1 MFIAMN
7 RFKINLGFEEGFEK
21 IWRER
26 ESHLE
31 EVPGYHS
38 FALLKGEAHEDH
50 TLYAS
55 QTIWESQESFEA
67 WARSDYFKKA
77 HAQAHAPKG
86 TYQGHPNLEVFESV
100 IEGTEVVSRE
110 NPVASERD
118 SIETKDQTL
127 LLPEE
132 KEEIISHMNRDHA
145 DAALTYVHCYAGIAD
160 ATSATLDNVT
170 EEMMSISATV
180 GDSQSQLEIPMVR
193 RVSNIKEAEHVMV
206 EMVFSARAKLAEN
219 SSLSD

>member
-31 EVPGYHS
+31 EVPGYQS
-38 FALLKGEAHEDH
+38 FALLKGESVEDH

-55 QTIWESQESFEA
+55 HTIWESRSAFED
-67 WARSDYFKKA
+67 WTRSDHFKKA

-100 IEGTEVVSRE
+100 IEGTEVVTNESDSFTGGDPDE
-110 NPVASERD
+110 VPVR
-118 SIETKDQTL
+118 TML
-127 LLPEE
+127 LAEE
-132 KEEIISHMNRDHA
+132 KEEIISHMNSDHS
-145 DAALTYVHCYAGIAD
+145 DAVLTYVHYYAGLAD
-160 ATSATLDNVT
+160 ATSAVLEEVT
-170 EEMMSISATV
+170 EETMSVSATI
-180 GDSQSQLEIPMVR
+180 GESQSRLEIPLNK
-193 RVSNIKEAEHVMV
+193 RVTNIKEAERVMV

-219 SSLSD
+219 S

>member
-31 EVPGYHS
+31 EVPGYQS
-38 FALLKGEAHEDH
+38 FALLKGDTFDDH

-55 QTIWESQESFEA
+55 HTIWESRDAFVA
-67 WARSDYFKKA
+67 WTESDYFRKA

-100 IEGTEVVSRE
+100 IEGTEVVGSQGSDNDGKTE
-110 NPVASERD
+110 ASSER
-118 SIETKDQTL
+118 TT

-132 KEEIISHMNRDHA
+132 VQEISSHMNSDHS
-145 DAALTYVHCYAGIAD
+145 DAVLTYVHHYAGIAG
-160 ATSATLDNVT
+160 ATDATLDKVN
-170 EEMMSISATV
+170 EETMWISADV
-180 GDSQSQLEIPMVR
+180 EGVRKDLQIPLSKR
-193 RVSNIKEAEHVMV
+193 ISNIKEAEHVMV
-206 EMVFSARAKLAEN
+206 EMVFSARAQMAKE
-219 SSLSD
+219 S

>member
-26 ESHLE
+26 DSHLE
-31 EVPGYHS
+31 EVPGYQS
-38 FALLKGEAHEDH
+38 FALLKGETNEDH

-55 QTIWESQESFEA
+55 HTIWESRTAFEA
-67 WARSDYFKKA
+67 WTQSEYFKKA

-86 TYQGHPNLEVFESV
+86 TYQSHPNLEVFESV
-100 IEGTEVVSRE
+100 IEGTEVVSRK
-110 NPVASERD
+110 
-118 SIETKDQTL
+118 ETDTNNEDLKEVEGRTM

-132 KEEIISHMNRDHA
+132 KEEIISHMNSDHA
-145 DAALTYVHCYAGIAD
+145 DAVLTYVHYYAGIAD
-160 ATSATLDNVT
+160 ASSATLDKVT
-170 EEMMSISATV
+170 EEMMSISASV
-180 GDSQSQLEIPMVR
+180 GDSQSQLEVPLAR

-219 SSLSD
+219 S

>member
-31 EVPGYHS
+31 EVPGYQS
-38 FALLKGEAHEDH
+38 FALLKGETNEDH

-55 QTIWESQESFEA
+55 HTIWESRASFEA
-67 WARSDYFKKA
+67 WTQSDYFKKA

-110 NPVASERD
+110 NPVASEADAKESEAR
-118 SIETKDQTL
+118 TM

-132 KEEIISHMNRDHA
+132 KEEIISHMNSDHA
-145 DAALTYVHCYAGIAD
+145 DAVLTYVHYYAGIGE
-160 ATSATLDNVT
+160 ATSATLDKVT
-170 EEMMSISATV
+170 EEMMWVSATV
-180 GDSQSQLEIPMVR
+180 GESQSQLEIPLVR
-193 RVSNIKEAEHVMV
+193 RVSNIKEAEHAMV

-219 SSLSD
+219 S